1 MPCTW
6 CHLKIKLLKEFGMTD
21 GGVRTI
27 HAILF
32 SMADGYSDLSGQE
45 VYEALLDYGLFS
57 EKIPPCFQSVGL
69 YSYLQS
75 KQWPNPTQYE
85 FKSHSYITYRMS
97 RNVSIPRMLS
107 IPHPQAYAQLS
118 YVLEQTWNR
127 VKKHMDKQPVPKFG
141 YCHVRKFYD
150 KPFIYQMNYSPDWS
164 KENRTVE
171 YSLGCQFVVTT
182 DIANFYPSLYSH
194 SIPWAIHEK
203 ENAKNDRKTPY
214 SVKDFLQHPDCWAN
228 ALDLVI
234 RHTKDNE
241 TNGIL
246 IGPHSSS
253 IISEIILTAVD
264 TALKKENFSNV
275 IRHIDDYLYFA
286 KDKNDAD
293 RFLHSLELNLRK
305 FELSLNAKKTKIES
319 FEEYQ
324 LHSVESWTAKLT
336 QFQWPTT
343 NEKIGYSSVSN
354 FLSLALELAIEN
366 NNNAI
371 ISYAFKIIANRENLS
386 DRAKILY
393 ARNALQLSLQYPYLL
408 SFLQQYVFS
417 CCGEEI
423 KKILK
428 DYLPLLLA
436 RGVTTANTD
445 ALSYVFFFA
454 VHYGVQI
461 PVAEKVLVEN
471 IEELIKMNDCIP
483 LVLAFE
489 YVTHFNIDT
498 GRVKITE
505 FVDDIQK
512 SASERMQDKFW
523 LLIYNVLPKD
533 KITDEFLLD
542 LKQLGFSFI
551 DWGNS
556 ATC

>member
-1 MPCTW
+1 
-6 CHLKIKLLKEFGMTD
+6 
-21 GGVRTI
+21 
-27 HAILF
+27 
-32 SMADGYSDLSGQE
+32 MADGYSDLSGQE

-69 YSYLQS
+69 YSYLQN
-75 KQWPNPTQYE
+75 KQWPDPPQYK

-107 IPHPQAYAQLS
+107 IPHPQAYAQLC

-127 VKKHMDKQPVPKFG
+127 IKEHMDKQPVPKFG
-141 YCHVRKFYD
+141 YCHVRKFHD

-194 SIPWAIHEK
+194 SIPWALQEK
-203 ENAKNDRKTPY
+203 ENAKNDHKTTY
-214 SVKDFLQHPDCWAN
+214 SAKEFLQYPNRWAN
-228 ALDLVI
+228 ALDLVT
-234 RHTKDNE
+234 RYTKDNE

-293 RFLHSLELNLRK
+293 RFLHRLELNLRK
-305 FELSLNAKKTKIES
+305 FELTLNAKKTKIES

-324 LHSVESWTAKLT
+324 LHSVESWTSKLT

-371 ISYAFKIIANRENLS
+371 ISYAFRIIANQRDLS
-386 DRAKILY
+386 ERAKILY
-393 ARNALQLSLQYPYLL
+393 VRNALQLSLQYPYLL
-408 SFLQQYVFS
+408 SFLQENVFS
-417 CCGEEI
+417 CCGEDIKEI
-423 KKILK
+423 LG

-445 ALSYVFFFA
+445 ALSYAFYFA
-454 VHYGVQI
+454 VKYDVRI
-461 PVAEKVLVEN
+461 SVAEEVLIGN
-471 IEELIKMNDCIP
+471 IKELIKMNDCIP
-483 LVLAFE
+483 LLLAFE
-489 YVTHFNIDT
+489 YVSHFEINK
-498 GRVKITE
+498 GKVEITK
-505 FVDDIQK
+505 FVNGIQK
-512 SASERMQDKFW
+512 KTPERMRDQFW
-523 LLIYNVLPKD
+523 LLIYNVLSED
-533 KITDEFLLD
+533 KIRDKFLKD
-542 LKQLGFSFI
+542 LKKEGFSFI
-551 DWGNS
+551 HWRNS
-556 ATC
+556 STC